1 MSETIRYIRNKES
14 ITPAGGNSPIENS
27 SPSKRHRLN
36 TSTGVSEAHS
46 SANEN
51 ANEIIQSDV
60 VNAFTVLK
68 SDETIVD
75 SLAGL
80 TVASMVEMWYKRE
93 LNIDR
98 NLSMAVPDRTTRD
111 KVKQVMLFI
120 NSYVVQEN
128 EKMSLSQRNSHN
140 ISVREEHE
148 QRRSIMLLTQGI
160 SERNFNKLREFEKQH
175 LGKGKTSRQ
184 PNVASVYDRLVALK
198 SYLTEPPE
206 EQSTRIDDFFH
217 KLG

>member
-1 MSETIRYIRNKES
+1 MMSETIRYIRNKES

-98 NLSMAVPDRTTRD
+98 NLSMAVPDRTNRDTWSKRMKNELITTKFPQYQRKRRARTEKKYHASFTRN
-111 KVKQVMLFI
+111 K
-120 NSYVVQEN
+120 
-128 EKMSLSQRNSHN
+128 
-140 ISVREEHE
+140 REDF
-148 QRRSIMLLTQGI
+148 QQ
-160 SERNFNKLREFEKQH
+160 
-175 LGKGKTSRQ
+175 TSRIRRAT
-184 PNVASVYDRLVALK
+184 PW
-198 SYLTEPPE
+198 
-206 EQSTRIDDFFH
+206 
-217 KLG
+217 